1 MSFNDENVT
10 FSKPVSREYKVAQN
24 GFKKWIFLN
33 FFEAFIPVN

>member
-10 FSKPVSREYKVAQN
+10 FSKPLSREYKVAQN
-24 GFKKWIFLN
+24 GFKWIFLK